1 MLKETE
7 LLNLVR
13 QNVQMGIDGIK
24 LVADGTDDKEFHT
37 ELMRQLAEY
46 EEIFSEADRL
56 LETLGGEKQDVKA
69 AAKIA
74 AHLSARMKS
83 LSGSTSKT
91 AESMIQGSTM
101 GITKLIKHINEYNGD
116 GAALRIADRLLKT
129 EENNTEQLKK
139 YL

>member
-24 LVADGTDDKEFHT
+24 LVSDGTDDKEFHT

-56 LETLGGEKQDVKA
+56 LETLGGEKRDVKA